1 MNKGTSKVDQFLSA
15 ETQWKE
21 EFTRLREIIVD
32 CQLREEFKW
41 RHPCYTFEDKNV
53 VLIHGFKEYCAI
65 LFFKGALLQDPDGI
79 LVQQTE
85 NVQAARQIRFRNAA
99 EVEELGPTVKN
110 FINQAIEIEKAGLK
124 VKLKE
129 TTDFGMPEELEVKFN
144 QNPALRTAFEGLTP
158 GRQRAYI
165 FYFSSAKQSNTRNA
179 RIEKYIDK
187 ILNGKGMDD

>member
-1 MNKGTSKVDQFLSA
+1 MNKVTSKVDQFLSA